1 MDDLKYDL
9 VTNKVLLEGN
19 IREQA
24 DAYKKLFGEN
34 MVNKVY
40 ENIAQKTRE
49 EREKSNMYL
58 KENGNLTTEKT
69 NITVRN
75 HNFYGK

>member
-1 MDDLKYDL
+1 
-9 VTNKVLLEGN
+9 
-19 IREQA
+19 
-24 DAYKKLFGEN
+24 